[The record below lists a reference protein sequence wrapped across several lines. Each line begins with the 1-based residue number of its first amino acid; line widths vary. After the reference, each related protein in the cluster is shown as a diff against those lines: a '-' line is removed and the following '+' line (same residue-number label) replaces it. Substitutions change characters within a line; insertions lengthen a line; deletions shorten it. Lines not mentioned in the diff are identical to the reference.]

1 MHLSEFFTLL
11 NALNSPAVLLSL
23 LVPVFLVLLA
33 GSSATGLAAR
43 VRARSHAIVAGA
55 AGLCGL
61 SYTIYTIHYSMMAGC
76 VDHLEPTVVSTMRL
90 YGQGGPPHPGLPSA
104 SPYAML
110 YGPNTFIVPWL

>member
-55 AGLCGL
+55 AVLCVL
-61 SYTIYTIHYSMMAGC
+61 SYTIYTNHYSMIGRC
-76 VDHLEPTVVSTMRL
+76 GEHLQPTGLRTIRL
-90 YGQGGPPHPGLPSA
+90 YRPSR
-104 SPYAML
+104 SPYHPL
-110 YGPNTFIVPWL
+110 S